1 MSVVKCISG
10 SGYRDTA
17 AVQLFE
23 GPAPTYDTRL
33 RGVARAVVD
42 DALSGGNVYIVS
54 VSAISEL
61 RRVLGE

>member
-1 MSVVKCISG
+1 MSVVKCFGG

-23 GPAPTYDTRL
+23 GSAPSVDTSL
-33 RGVARAVVD
+33 RDAARAVVD
-42 DALSGGNVYIVS
+42 SALSGGNVYIVS

-61 RRVLGE
+61 RRALGE

>member
-23 GPAPTYDTRL
+23 GPAPTYDTSL
-33 RGVARAVVD
+33 RDAAMAVSD
-42 DALSGGNVYIVS
+42 AALSGGNVYIVS

-61 RRVLGE
+61 RRALGG